1 MGFLDSRNGSAAA
14 IFLCLSICFVGVWRP
29 LWTPDEPREAEISHE
44 MLLSPGI
51 VPTLNGRTFIEK
63 PPLYYWSVASV
74 FSLTGNVSPT
84 MARSVSALA
93 SFLTLLIVFLW
104 GRRECSAAVGIVGA
118 LGMATSERFLVS
130 SHWVL
135 SDPLLMLFTT
145 AALWAGWEL
154 LRRGTVM
161 AAAGFY
167 GALVLA
173 LWTKGLVGPVMI
185 GAGLAVYCAVRFREA
200 PWRRLRVFTGAAIM
214 IAATGVLAAAIYASD
229 GAAAVREWFWVNH
242 VLRFVH
248 PEGTG
253 HEGPIYY
260 YLLAVPVA
268 LFPWWSPV
276 LDSLRPSVWRTGS
289 ASQAVRRYWGLM
301 PLGMIVF
308 LSLSVTK
315 RELYLLPAL
324 PAIFLFV
331 GAHTVD
337 AWSVVAANLRRSIRW
352 WLQVGLSTVFTIGLV
367 AAAAVYTREAGA
379 AVIAYLLVAAAAAAA
394 AVYFGIRR
402 RAVPA
407 LVSLASL
414 GVAGAVGLMGVVP
427 AQLDSSKNM
436 VPFLQSVD
444 AALPRD
450 RIVYAVGHVDETL
463 EGIVPFTICRRLIP
477 LTSDEVASLRPR
489 YVLVQDTDGGNNLPE
504 LPASFAPL
512 LVTTFGTE
520 RYMGLWQDTSER
532 RQDAG
537 AATDAGLFGSE
548 SDAAPRPG
556 TCANP
561 ESEGGA

>member
-1 MGFLDSRNGSAAA
+1 MRLLGGDDGSAVA
-14 IFLCLSICFVGVWRP
+14 IALCLVICFVGVWRP

-93 SFLTLLIVFLW
+93 AFLTLLIVFAW
-104 GRRECSAAVGIVGA
+104 GRRECSTAVGIVAA

-145 AALWAGWEL
+145 AALWTGWEL
-154 LRRGTVM
+154 LRRGTVL

-173 LWTKGLVGPVMI
+173 LWTKGLVGPVLI
-185 GAGLAVYCAVRFREA
+185 GAGLAVYCAAGFREA
-200 PWRRLRVFTGAAIM
+200 PWRRLRLFTGAAIM
-214 IAATGVLAAAIYASD
+214 IAATGILAAGIYFSD
-229 GAAAVREWFWVNH
+229 GTDAVREWFWVNH

-268 LFPWWSPV
+268 LFPWWIPV
-276 LDSLRPSVWRTGS
+276 LDSLRPSAWRTGP
-289 ASQAVRRYWGLM
+289 ASRGVRRYWGLM

-331 GAHTVD
+331 AAHAVD
-337 AWSVVAANLRRSIRW
+337 AWRTLAPNLRRSIKW

-367 AAAAVYTREAGA
+367 AAAAVYTREASA
-379 AVIAYLLVAAAAAAA
+379 VVIAYLIVATGAA
-394 AVYFGIRR
+394 AVTVFFGIRR
-402 RAVPA
+402 SSVRA
-407 LVSLASL
+407 LVALASL
-414 GVAGAVGLMGVVP
+414 GVTGAVGLMGVVP

-463 EGIVPFTICRRLIP
+463 EGIVPFTICRRLVP
-477 LTSDEVASLRPR
+477 LTSDEVASLRPK
-489 YVLVQDTDGGNNLPE
+489 YVLVQDTAGGDNLPE
-504 LPASFAPL
+504 LPDSYAPL

-520 RYMGLWQDTSER
+520 RYLGLWQDTGES
-532 RQDAG
+532 RQNTG
-537 AATDAGLFGSE
+537 AAIDAGLFGSE
-548 SDAAPRPG
+548 SDLAPRPG

-561 ESEGGA
+561 ASGDGV